1 MPAGL
6 FMIRSLKHP
15 DQILEC
21 SAGKSRISPF
31 QARCRAKGDLKP
43 EDLERFKSR
52 KRNLFWRSKELRPK
66 EHMTISGPQV
76 KEQSWLISIP
86 LHVVHEAWRPSNSSG
101 DKWDGFYRKREGK
114 RAIP

>member
-6 FMIRSLKHP
+6 FMNRSLKHP